1 MIEVLLGICLI
12 LLIVLIFIVLRSK
25 RLEPVDVKNA
35 VSNMLVETGLGEKIT
50 RIEIYARDIKESY
63 KSFEQMLR
71 VPKERA
77 SLGELALENILSDQ
91 LPPDMYGIRE
101 SVLNGRRPDAY
112 IKSTAGMICVDSK
125 FALDNYGN
133 MLKADNTAEK
143 QKYRKDFIS
152 DVKRCL
158 DKVAHDY
165 ICPNE
170 GSAEFAFAYI
180 PSESVYF
187 FLVSEAYE
195 MLRSYAKIGI
205 QVVSPLTLSHKIELI
220 RTGINA
226 KKLSEKAEE
235 VRNGLIGLS
244 YRFNE
249 VDDKWRV
256 FYESHF
262 RNAEAKAT
270 ELNIVYKNLRDEF
283 DRISK
288 MPED

>member
-1 MIEVLLGICLI
+1 MAEVLLGICI
-12 LLIVLIFIVLRSK
+12 LLLVVLIFLSLRSK
-25 RLEPVDVKNA
+25 RLEPTDVKDA
-35 VSNMLVETGLGEKIT
+35 VSSMLSESGLSDKIA
-50 RIEIYARDIKESY
+50 RIEIYARDIRESY
-63 KSFEQMLR
+63 RSFEQMLK

-101 SVLNGRRPDAY
+101 PILNGRRPDAY

-125 FALDNYGN
+125 FILDNYAN
-133 MLKADNTAEK
+133 MLASESDVDK
-143 QKYRKDFIS
+143 QRYKKDFIS

-195 MLRSYAKIGI
+195 MLRQYAKIGI
-205 QVVSPLTLSHKIELI
+205 QVVSPLTLSHKIELVKA
-220 RTGINA
+220 GISA
-226 KKLSEKAEE
+226 KILSEKADE
-235 VRNGLIGLS
+235 VKNSLVRLS

-262 RNAEAKAT
+262 RNADAKAA
-270 ELNIVYKNLRDEF
+270 ELNVAYRNLRDEF

-288 MPED
+288 MPDE

>member
-1 MIEVLLGICLI
+1 MAEVLLGICIL
-12 LLIVLIFIVLRSK
+12 LLIVLVFLALRSK
-25 RLEPVDVKNA
+25 RLEPMDVKNA
-35 VSNMLVETGLGEKIT
+35 VSSMLTETGLSDKIT
-50 RIEIYARDIKESY
+50 RIEIYARDIRESY

-77 SLGELALENILSDQ
+77 SLGELALESILSDQ

-101 SVLNGRRPDAY
+101 PILNGRRPDAY

-125 FALDNYGN
+125 FVLDNYGK
-133 MLKADNTAEK
+133 MLAADNAADK
-143 QKYRKDFIS
+143 QRYERDFIS

-180 PSESVYF
+180 PSESIYF

-195 MLRSYAKIGI
+195 MLRQYAKIGI
-205 QVVSPLTLSHKIELI
+205 QVVSPLTLSHKIELV
-220 RTGINA
+220 RAGINA
-226 KKLSEKAEE
+226 KILSEKADE
-235 VRNGLIGLS
+235 VKNSLVKLS

-262 RNAEAKAT
+262 RNADAKAA
-270 ELNIVYKNLRDEF
+270 ELNIAYKNLRDEF
-283 DRISK
+283 DRVSK
-288 MPED
+288 MPEE